1 MVCTVEASEKAWR
14 HFGPLWEHY
23 HRTGLVR
30 WSLGRL
36 ALPIVLCNSR
46 LTDNDH
52 ITMQHLCRVNVVHGH
67 KTTFLT
73 PPYIQTIHKHVEV
86 EMADGSK
93 PPHKFTD
100 LCRKVM
106 LLQSS
111 TPAEPPVFLFDA
123 ITPIVSGVQN
133 GSAMVSYLVDNRE
146 AQDLLK
152 KIRRCVAGW
161 FFGYWTTVKMYKLE
175 MVWKLMESFDV
186 DAALLARFSQFDPKT
201 ILVVTTFGDVDEQL
215 DWVKEDL
222 GIDQGWNADL
232 EDADARRVDIIG
244 HQEALAMT
252 LRDRVEDVDDANR
265 SGPS

>member
-1 MVCTVEASEKAWR
+1 MEASEKAWH

-30 WSLGRL
+30 RSLGRS
-36 ALPIVLCNSR
+36 ALPIVLYNSR
-46 LTDNDH
+46 LTDNNH

-100 LCRKVM
+100 LCHKVM
-106 LLQSS
+106 SLQSS
-111 TPAEPPVFLFDA
+111 TPAEPPVFLFNA

-133 GSAMVSYLVDNRE
+133 GSATVSYLVDNRE

-152 KIRRCVAGW
+152 
-161 FFGYWTTVKMYKLE
+161 
-175 MVWKLMESFDV
+175 
-186 DAALLARFSQFDPKT
+186 
-201 ILVVTTFGDVDEQL
+201 
-215 DWVKEDL
+215 
-222 GIDQGWNADL
+222 
-232 EDADARRVDIIG
+232 
-244 HQEALAMT
+244 
-252 LRDRVEDVDDANR
+252 
-265 SGPS
+265 